1 MDRSRTEAFSD
12 GVFAVAIT
20 LLVLNLH
27 APDGDLREGLTH
39 MWPSYLAYVVSFLNI
54 GIMWMNHHA
63 MFRHVVRV
71 DRGLQL
77 ANLLLLLVIVAV
89 PFPTDLLGRQ
99 LAHELRGGDT
109 ATVTF
114 VYSLVMIAM
123 AAGFS
128 LVWWYA
134 VLRPGVLDTR
144 LGREELRKANIRF
157 SVGAVGYLAGT
168 ALALWEPLSALIL
181 FGLLSLYYAFE
192 HLPAPRG
199 DRLPTGDTPSNFP
212 ARS

>member
-20 LLVLNLH
+20 VLVLNLH
-27 APDGDLREGLTH
+27 APEGDLREGLTQ
-39 MWPSYLAYVVSFLNI
+39 MWPAYLAYVVSFLSI

-63 MFRHVVRV
+63 VFRHVVHV
-71 DRGLQL
+71 DRALQL
-77 ANLLLLLVIVAV
+77 ANLLLLMVIVVV

-99 LAHELRGGDT
+99 LAHQLRGGDT

-114 VYSLVMIAM
+114 VYGLVMIAM

-134 VLRPGVLDTR
+134 VLRPGVLDAR
-144 LGREELRKANIRF
+144 LGRAELRRANFRF
-157 SVGAVGYLAGT
+157 SIGAAGYLTGT
-168 ALALWEPLSALIL
+168 ALALVEPLLALLL

-192 HLPAPRG
+192 HLPQPARDLP
-199 DRLPTGDTPSNFP
+199 PTGDTPSNSP
-212 ARS
+212 ART

>member
-27 APDGDLREGLTH
+27 APEGDLREGLLH
-39 MWPSYLAYVVSFLNI
+39 MWPAYLAYVVSFLSI

-63 MFRHVVRV
+63 VFRHVVRV
-71 DRGLQL
+71 DRALQL
-77 ANLLLLLVIVAV
+77 ANLLLLMVIVAV

-99 LAHELRGGDT
+99 LAHELHGGDT

-114 VYSLVMIAM
+114 VYGLVMIAM

-134 VLRPGVLDTR
+134 VLRPGVIDAR
-144 LGREELRKANIRF
+144 LSREWLRRANFRF
-157 SVGAVGYLAGT
+157 SVGAAGYLAGT
-168 ALALWEPLSALIL
+168 ALALWEPLLSLIL

-192 HLPAPRG
+192 HLPTPSS
-199 DRLPTGDTPSNFP
+199 DDTPSNSP
-212 ARS
+212 AGS